1 MKTYSISP
9 FELSL
14 VPEIGRD
21 CVSAMCGEGHVE
33 MSCLDGDK
41 LVSITDAARDATDDT
56 AGDISSELL
65 ADAED
70 PTLIF
75 EAASPLGETFL
86 TGFAKCIHETK
97 VHYIRQILPDV
108 LTDET
113 VQQLLK

>member
-1 MKTYSISP
+1 MKTYSVTP
-9 FELSL
+9 FEMSL
-14 VPEIGRD
+14 VPDIGRD

-41 LVSITDAARDATDDT
+41 LVSITDAARDATDDI

-86 TGFAKCIHETK
+86 AGFAKCIHETK
-97 VHYIRQILPDV
+97 VHYIKEILPDV

-113 VQQLLK
+113 VQALLK